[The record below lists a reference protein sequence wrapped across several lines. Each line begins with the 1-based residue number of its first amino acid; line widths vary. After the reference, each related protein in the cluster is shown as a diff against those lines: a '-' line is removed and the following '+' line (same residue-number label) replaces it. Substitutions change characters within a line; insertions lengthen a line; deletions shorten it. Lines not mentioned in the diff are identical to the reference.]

1 MELHLELEGGGCEGV
16 APVAGDEVEDGPLLL
31 PGVARLELVERA
43 QVQHSR
49 LLQQQR
55 RLLSQPASKW
65 EAEWGRVTC
74 FFTSRVSDAWPDLR
88 SGKSI

>member
-1 MELHLELEGGGCEGV
+1 MRNSQVELHLQLEGGGCEGV

-55 RLLSQPASKW
+55 RLLSQPAGKW
-65 EAEWGRVTC
+65 EGMI
-74 FFTSRVSDAWPDLR
+74 FQ
-88 SGKSI
+88 